1 MAQSRNTI
9 GGMQERGLPRPSPLA
24 QQEVMGSVS
33 PPPRQPQAQPALPPF
48 DPDSDSYDFVI
59 EDVLNSRAPL
69 PPESKPIE
77 FQGPEVVVEGA
88 NQSWVWHDEEEDQ
101 QTGAIRPP
109 GYYAHSGTVTNDLDL
124 LGDDLAQ
131 KVREKWPG
139 KEVFLMLK
147 GRKHYSWDQGVAGEE
162 ARGYKVVKGPGG
174 RYFSVPESAE
184 GQRLQS
190 NGPTSPARRR

>member
-1 MAQSRNTI
+1 MVYQPRETVGAMQ
-9 GGMQERGLPRPSPLA
+9 GMGLPRPSPLA

-33 PPPRQPQAQPALPPF
+33 PTPIQPPAQPAPTPF

-59 EDVLNSRAPL
+59 GDELNSRAPL
-69 PPESKPIE
+69 PPESKPLE

-109 GYYAHSGTVTNDLDL
+109 GYYAHSGTVTNDIDL
-124 LGDDLAQ
+124 LGYDLAQ
-131 KVREKWPG
+131 DVREKWPDE
-139 KEVFLMLK
+139 EVFLMLK

-162 ARGYKVVKGPGG
+162 GRGYKVVKGPGG
-174 RYFSVPESAE
+174 RDFSVPESAKGKRIE
-184 GQRLQS
+184 R
-190 NGPTSPARRR
+190 